1 MTTEFVSLYDEES
14 GRTLG
19 VLLMMSLG
27 RKNERFNVKFF
38 SVSLS
43 VTTEFVSLYDE
54 ESGRTLGV
62 LRMSLGRKNERFL
75 AVTME
80 TRCFRNKLEFQ
91 RYPPKDIYTARCDRK
106 SSKKKFQ
113 TFQKPRKK

>member
-1 MTTEFVSLYDEES
+1 MAFFLLVSSTRYASTYFTYLDSLARFVFFSVSLSVTTEFVSLYDGES

-19 VLLMMSLG
+19 VLLMMSFG

-54 ESGRTLGV
+54 ESGRTLEV
-62 LRMSLGRKNERFL
+62 CLS
-75 AVTME
+75 
-80 TRCFRNKLEFQ
+80 
-91 RYPPKDIYTARCDRK
+91 YT
-106 SSKKKFQ
+106 SPS
-113 TFQKPRKK
+113 PRD